1 MKPPLFH
8 PRFQNDLNDAL
19 AYYENHAG
27 SQLADRFFAEA
38 EIQIHSIL
46 KNPTIHHF
54 DTSLLRRAN
63 LVKFPYHILFFETP
77 DLIAFQVI
85 KHNHRHP
92 NFGLRRKF

>member
-1 MKPPLFH
+1 MKRPLFH
-8 PRFQNDLNDAL
+8 PRFQNDINDAL
-19 AYYENHAG
+19 AYYQNHAG
-27 SQLADRFFAEA
+27 PEVANRFFAEV
-38 EIQIHSIL
+38 EIEVHRIL
-46 KNPTIHHF
+46 KHPALFHF

-63 LVKFPYHILFFETP
+63 LAKFPYHILFFETS